1 MTENILTPLDI
12 RRRRLLFRANHRG
25 SHETDLLLGGFVA
38 PRIGTMSETDMD
50 ALEEVMEL
58 QDADLADWLTGRFP
72 IPAHVDTPMM
82 RAIKSAGGKAPGGK

>member
-72 IPAHVDTPMM
+72 IPRNVDTPMM
-82 RAIKSAGGKAPGGK
+82 RAIKAAGGK